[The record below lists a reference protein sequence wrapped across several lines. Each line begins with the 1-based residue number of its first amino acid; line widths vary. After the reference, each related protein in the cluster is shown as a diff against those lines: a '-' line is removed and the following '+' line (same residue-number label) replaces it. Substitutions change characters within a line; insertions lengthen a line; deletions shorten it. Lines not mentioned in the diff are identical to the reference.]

1 MFNECLHDF
10 LTARVTAAPEATAAV
25 FNESCLTNAQLEQQA
40 LQVARSLI
48 AEGITT
54 GSRIAIQ
61 VSRSLDM
68 LAGVIGILKAGCTC
82 VPIDPEDTDERRAA
96 ILGDCDAQALVA
108 DQHYEN
114 SLGSWTGLRLTLGR
128 LIDAPYPYDQQP
140 LPGVDADSLAFLFYT
155 SGSTGQPKG
164 VMLSHRALVSG
175 QRWLQTRFPLSE
187 KDRQLLRTTLSVTNL
202 VREIFWPLL
211 SGCVIVV
218 LPPGEHRSPSKLVN
232 TINQSSISVFL
243 AVPALLAGMIEEPE
257 FKQNRTLRY
266 VFSSSDVMPGDLPAR
281 FFACDLPARLFNLYG
296 LTEALYSCHWECEPE
311 QEYAGFVPVGFP
323 AELTPVIVDES
334 LRKVTDGQPGELL
347 ITGIGIADG
356 YFNQPELTRERFVE
370 TPYGLSF
377 RTGDIAKQGADDRID
392 LLGRVDDQ
400 LKVAG
405 YRVEPGE
412 IESHL
417 NRCPGVKDAVVV
429 GIRSPSGN
437 TRLSAYLTFE
447 PGAELSAAAIRASL
461 ANRLPDYMVPA
472 RFLVV
477 DAIPYTENGKV
488 DRKTLRQLF
497 TRELELSEDR
507 TRPATDTQ
515 ARIAA
520 LWEEVLGIDG
530 IGIHDNFFS
539 LGGDS
544 IQGFLISAKA
554 RQKGMKLSATQVFE
568 TPTVAE
574 MAVHVESQGFH
585 DPQANTLGYG
595 AHAAAF
601 IPSEDVRNVMAA
613 HGALACSALTDM
625 QKGMLFHSLLDPDS
639 GVYFEQFIYHLEG
652 IVVEPSL
659 QKAWEQ
665 VVQRHEILRT
675 GVVTDGLQEP
685 LQFIHEYAP
694 LDWRL
699 LDLSELASTQVQS
712 AIEAYL
718 SEDRRR
724 GFVYEQAPL
733 FRLTLIALGN
743 NQYKLVMSYHHL
755 ILDAWSLFI
764 LLSDSLEFYRAALDG
779 TPPTL
784 ANARPFRDYVTALTQ
799 EDVAAA
805 QTYWKNR
812 LKDFKTPTII
822 SQSEKLN
829 LSASVQALH
838 AEARLDMTDLE
849 TERLLTFGKQNQLTL
864 NTLVQGAWA
873 LVLAKH
879 TQQRD
884 ICFGITIT
892 HRPVDLAGVQD
903 MVGIF
908 INSLPMRLGV
918 SPHVTLEQ
926 WLQEVQ
932 GVQVG
937 ARAYE
942 HYPLPLVQAGAE
954 VASDQPLFETLLI
967 FENFPRTSDW
977 RSKKGIKI
985 RQERYVGW
993 TNYPF
998 AIEAMPEETL
1008 YFQVK
1013 YDKGFF
1019 SCAKVSEVLED
1030 FRSILNAIAMGA
1042 ARTLGE
1048 LVGDLNR
1055 SVVAE
1060 QAGHGAYTRG
1070 QASLPVQRTL
1080 AKGHAQE
1087 CLASI
1092 WQQALSIDEIDVLTP
1107 FLALGGNSLLALQV
1121 YALSRLEGFDFELKD
1136 LLSDDGTIQH
1146 LASSL

>member
-10 LTARVTAAPEATAAV
+10 LTARVALAPEATAAV
-25 FNESCLTNAQLEQQA
+25 FNDSLLTNAQLEQRA
-40 LQVARSLI
+40 EQVACSLLGK
-48 AEGITT
+48 GISP

-61 VSRSLDM
+61 VPRSLDM

-96 ILGDCDAQALVA
+96 ILDHCDAQALVV
-108 DQHYEN
+108 DQASANAEGVW
-114 SLGSWTGLRLTLGR
+114 SGATLTLDHLLDSPRTSG
-128 LIDAPYPYDQQP
+128 AQS
-140 LPGVDADSLAFLFYT
+140 LPTVNADHLAFVFYT

-175 QRWLQTRFPLSE
+175 QRWLQTRFPLNE
-187 KDRQLLRTTLSVTNL
+187 NDRQLLRTTLSVTNL

-218 LPPGEHRSPSKLVN
+218 LPPGEHRSPSKLVQ
-232 TINQSSISVFL
+232 TINQSRISVFL

-257 FKQNRTLRY
+257 LKQNRSLRY
-266 VFSSSDVMPGDLPAR
+266 VFSSSDVMPGDLPSR
-281 FFACDLPARLFNLYG
+281 FFACDIPARLFNLYG
-296 LTEALYSCHWECEPE
+296 LTEALYSCHWECLPE
-311 QEYAGFVPVGFP
+311 QQYLGFVPVGFP

-334 LRKVTDGQPGELL
+334 LRKVADAQPGELL
-347 ITGIGIADG
+347 ITGVGIADG
-356 YFNQPELTRERFVE
+356 YFKQPELTRERFVQ
-370 TPYGLSF
+370 TPYGMAF
-377 RTGDIAKQGADDRID
+377 RTGDIARQDADGQID
-392 LLGRVDDQ
+392 LLGRIDDQ

-412 IESHL
+412 IEVQL
-417 NRCPGVKDAVVV
+417 TRCPGVKEAVVV

-437 TRLSAYLTFE
+437 TRLSAYLTVEAGSE
-447 PGAELSAAAIRASL
+447 PSAAELRASL
-461 ANRLPDYMVPA
+461 ASRLPDYMLPA
-472 RFLVV
+472 RFLIVN
-477 DAIPYTENGKV
+477 AIPYTDNGKV
-488 DRKTLRQLF
+488 DRKSLRDSSS
-497 TRELELSEDR
+497 RELELSEDN
-507 TRPATDTQ
+507 TRPTTDTQ

-520 LWEEVLGIDG
+520 LWEEVLGMKN

-554 RQKGMKLSATQVFE
+554 RQIGIKLSATQVFE

-574 MAVHVESQGFH
+574 MAVHVECRGLDEPSVS
-585 DPQANTLGYG
+585 DRPPAANDT
-595 AHAAAF
+595 AF
-601 IPSEDVRNVMAA
+601 VPDDAVRKVMAA
-613 HGALACSALTDM
+613 HGAQSCSALTDM

-652 IVVEPSL
+652 SVVEPSL
-659 QKAWEQ
+659 RKAWEQ

-675 GVVTDGLQEP
+675 AVVTDGLREP
-685 LQFIHEYAP
+685 LQFIHEHAS
-694 LDWRL
+694 LDWTS
-699 LDLSELASTQVQS
+699 LDLSGVAPDQVPS
-712 AIEAYL
+712 SIEAYL

-724 GFVYEQAPL
+724 GFAYERAPL
-733 FRLTLIALGN
+733 FRLTLITLGN
-743 NQYKLVMSYHHL
+743 HQYKLVMSYHHL

-764 LLSDSLEFYRAALDG
+764 LLSDSLEFYRAELDG
-779 TPPTL
+779 TPPAL
-784 ANARPFRDYVTALTQ
+784 AQARPFRDYVTALTQ

-805 QTYWKNR
+805 QAYWKNR
-812 LKDFKTPTII
+812 LKDFNTPTII
-822 SQSEKLN
+822 SQAEKLN
-829 LSASVQALH
+829 LSASAQELH
-838 AEARLDMTDLE
+838 AEARLDLTELE
-849 TERLLTFGKQNQLTL
+849 TERLQVFGRQHQLTL

-879 TQQRD
+879 SQQRD

-908 INSLPMRLGV
+908 INSLPMRLNIT
-918 SPHVTLEQ
+918 PQATLDQ

-932 GVQVG
+932 SVQVG

-977 RSKKGIKI
+977 RAKKGIKI

-1019 SCAKVSEVLED
+1019 SPAKVSEVLED
-1030 FRSILNAIAMGA
+1030 FRSILNTIGMGTLK
-1042 ARTLGE
+1042 TLGE
-1048 LVGDLNR
+1048 LVGQLNR
-1055 SVVAE
+1055 TVAAE
-1060 QAGHGAYTRG
+1060 NPGHGTYTRG
-1070 QASLPVQRTL
+1070 HASLPVQPTG
-1080 AKGHAQE
+1080 ASGQAQE
-1087 CLASI
+1087 RLAGI
-1092 WQQALSIDEIDVLTP
+1092 WQQALELDQIDVFTP

-1121 YALSRLEGFDFELKD
+1121 YARSRMEGFDFELKD
-1136 LLSDDGTIQH
+1136 LLSDNGTIEH
-1146 LASSL
+1146 LASFF